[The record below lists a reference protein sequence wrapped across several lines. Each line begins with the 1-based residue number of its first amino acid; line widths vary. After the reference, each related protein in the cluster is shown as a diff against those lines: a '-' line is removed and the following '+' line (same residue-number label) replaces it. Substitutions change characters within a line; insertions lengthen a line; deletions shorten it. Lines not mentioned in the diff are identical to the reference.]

1 MDKLEQAFNF
11 RHGCKRFDITKKISD
26 TDIKYILEAGRQSP
40 SAFGL
45 EPWHFVIVDNDNIK
59 SELRAVCYNQEQ
71 VTSCSHFIIVLYRKA
86 NNFTLQSEYLRQTIA
101 RTLPD
106 ANDQTAIDNA
116 CQSII
121 NFYHQGLANGL
132 TIDHSSEMQDYIAC
146 TNMLTAAAY
155 REIDSCIIGGF
166 EHDGVVQILEK
177 YMPKFSR
184 ESFGVG
190 LCLAFGYRVNE
201 PNSHIRWRIADI
213 TTYLTESN

>member
-1 MDKLEQAFNF
+1 MDKLEQAFDF
-11 RHGCKRFDITKKISD
+11 RHACKKFDDTKKISQQD
-26 TDIKYILEAGRQSP
+26 LEYILEAGRQSP

-45 EPWHFVIVDNDNIK
+45 EPWHFVIVDSENIK
-59 SELRAVCYNQEQ
+59 KELHTVCYNQEQ
-71 VTSCSHFIIVLYRKA
+71 VTTCSHFVIVLYRKA

-106 ANDQTAIDNA
+106 ANDQTAIDDA

-121 NFYHQGLANGL
+121 NFYQQGLANGL
-132 TIDHSSEMQDYIAC
+132 TINHSSEMQDYIAC
-146 TNMLTAAAY
+146 ANMLTAAAY
-155 REIDSCIIGGF
+155 RGIDSCTIGGF
-166 EHDGVVQILEK
+166 QHDGVVQILEK

-190 LCLAFGYRVNE
+190 LCLAFGYRINE
-201 PNSHIRWRIADI
+201 PESHTRWPLANI